1 MLKALK
7 QLCKIKTFV
16 GTSANAVKTQVG
28 TALIAM
34 LLLRFLQ
41 LRARFGW
48 ALSTLTGIASDE
60 WQCVAGPFG
69 GHNLN
74 FAKLN
79 RRGLPL
85 CFQQPQNRSQSNLAG
100 SGHTW
105 RNLPINFPRNDLR
118 RVPDHWRSFGA
129 RISPIAGSTRLASNP
144 PNAILNYLYALLEA
158 ESRMAAAALGLDPGL
173 GILHVDMQSRDSL
186 AFDLMEPARTQ
197 VDAYVLDWI
206 TREPL
211 RREWFFEE
219 RNGNCRLMGPF
230 ALRLSETMV
239 AWRRAVAPTAEWVA
253 QREVGETSSK
263 HEPILFHIGKRSVR
277 FVARKVLRTAIVGPA
292 LLRSQE

>member
-1 MLKALK
+1 VLKALK

-48 ALSTLTGIASDE
+48 ALSTLTGTASDE

-79 RRGLPL
+79 RRGLPP
-85 CFQQPQNRSQSNLAG
+85 CFQHPQNRSQSNLDG

-239 AWRRAVAPTAEWVA
+239 AWRRAVAPTAE
-253 QREVGETSSK
+253 
-263 HEPILFHIGKRSVR
+263 
-277 FVARKVLRTAIVGPA
+277 
-292 LLRSQE
+292 